1 MEPTIRAIYR
11 VREIPGAQS
20 PYDRVNL
27 KIYYPALYGDT
38 PEERNTGVVPAD
50 TERGP
55 YPVVILLP
63 GINLGPESSSW
74 LAIRLAKAGYI
85 TVAAS
90 AISEEMPGYIS
101 ISPGLLMDEFRPA
114 NFGRGPNSSLLAP
127 ILDELAALQSSSVLA
142 GLIDLNQII
151 LGGHSAGG
159 TAALLNANPA
169 WFPGVC
175 AAFSY
180 GAHTGASVALGWPE
194 ETILSLPAALPALLL
209 GGDRDGVIAAS
220 SHRYGREEGD
230 PMHTLLRTFD
240 EAVPD
245 CGGNSY
251 LFILQGANHF
261 TFACPND
268 GCTGREFLDW
278 ETGTAPDTLREHLS
292 NLILDFLENTLSSN
306 DEASHRLKLAADHS
320 WVTIARQ
327 K

>member
-1 MEPTIRAIYR
+1 MEPTVRAIYR
-11 VREIPGAQS
+11 VGEVPGAQS

-27 KIYYPALYGDT
+27 KIYYPGRYGDT
-38 PEERNTGVVPAD
+38 PEERNSGVVPAD
-50 TERGP
+50 GEQAP

-74 LAIRLAKAGYI
+74 LAIRLAQAGYI

-101 ISPGLLMDEFRPA
+101 ISPGLLMDEFRPE
-114 NFGRGPNSSLLAP
+114 NFGRGPNSSLLRP
-127 ILDELAALQSSSVLA
+127 ILDELAELQRSSVLA
-142 GLIDLNQII
+142 GLIDLDHIV

-180 GAHTGASVALGWPE
+180 GAHTGASVILGWPE
-194 ETILSLPAALPALLL
+194 ETILSLPATLPTLLL
-209 GGDRDGVIAAS
+209 GGERDGVIAAS

-230 PMHTLLRTFD
+230 PTHTLVRTFD
-240 EAVPD
+240 EGVPE
-245 CGGNSY
+245 CKGNSY

-278 ETGTAPDTLREHLS
+278 ETSSPADTLRERLGG
-292 NLILDFLENTLSSN
+292 IVLDFLQCALYSN
-306 DEASHRLKLAADHS
+306 AEASHRIQSTADNS
-320 WVTIARQ
+320 WISIARR